1 MILPFNK
8 ILSLVTDAVKAGRTQ
23 AQIDMGQAKRFI
35 SQREA
40 TRLFGRENIRR
51 WRAANLIS
59 PAKDGEGSHTLRYD
73 IEKLNELALSTNIH
87 KLLIECEVTNICTN
101 RATIVRYLPSRGGNP
116 RSVGWYEGQRS
127 RRVRIPDASLSVR

>member
-23 AQIDMGQAKRFI
+23 AQIDMGQVKRFI

-87 KLLIECEVTNICTN
+87 KLLIECEVTN
-101 RATIVRYLPSRGGNP
+101 V
-116 RSVGWYEGQRS
+116 
-127 RRVRIPDASLSVR
+127 